1 MRGLIGLAS
10 FVLATSLGAGDLPL
24 VGSWIVHIDN
34 SVFHQWRVPDLTPES
49 ICLTFRPDGRFEM
62 QARMSPEGEAFGGS
76 IAGRYRLEG
85 RRLILERPG
94 SEPVVEFVEVDARR
108 LKLVTE
114 PGKAPGLEFERTAWC
129 GP

>member
-10 FVLATSLGAGDLPL
+10 FVLATSLGAGDLSL

-34 SVFHQWRVPDLTPES
+34 RSNPDLTPES

-76 IAGRYRLEG
+76 IVGRYRLEG

-94 SEPVVEFVEVDARR
+94 SKPVVELVEVDARR